1 MLKDSKHL
9 FTEKQQAIIDACEHL
24 RTVVQTKE
32 SEEVWDAAYEAI
44 FEEHDEYLK
53 KEQRTYEDMYVLLY
67 SLAATIEYF
76 IKKEDVLRVGEGT
89 LMLMGLADK
98 AKQFPTLS
106 DEEKNDLQKI
116 VFESLTKARL
126 FMYNTKHPYKQI
138 KYSRTPDQKCLLCKK
153 ANATKTG
160 SHLVSNFLIQRFFAY
175 DGSSKRDKEV
185 VESYS
190 LTNDDYR
197 TYIGHRVG
205 GDVTEE
211 LLGHEMTDDEIAR
224 EEKKPNL
231 LMRDYFFCPEC
242 ENRFGVI
249 ETYYAD
255 ILSGKEKNYPSYVPY
270 LFWLSIVWRMSI
282 GRLAIHMRPEHEQR
296 VGKILDKAL
305 ALKREQIDGKV
316 LGHFAYRIGQTKDL
330 KGETPSIVGIHK
342 ASIPYEFLIG
352 DYAFRFYYSESAA
365 KSDAKRHGLNMEA
378 INTGKKDEVIE
389 QISFIDFWLTKRY
402 IMDSVYAHPDGYDG
416 KSIQDLAQL
425 RNYDDVGR
433 MLKEI
438 GVEGEEMPVTRSMMT
453 HPFMKNIPASVLR
466 VREVLLKL
474 KDSDEAAHG
483 TIIAESG
490 YTQEEIDVIK
500 AYAEKKYGCK
510 LEELEIHQEM

>member
-24 RTVVQTKE
+24 RTVIQAKE
-32 SEEVWDAAYEAI
+32 SEEEWSAAYEAI
-44 FEEHDEYLK
+44 FEAHNEYLK
-53 KEQRTYEDMYVLLY
+53 KEQYTYEDIYVLLY
-67 SLAATIEYF
+67 TFAATIEYY
-76 IKKEDVLRVGEGT
+76 IKKNDILRVGEGT
-89 LMLMGLADK
+89 LKLMELHDEVM
-98 AKQFPTLS
+98 QFPTLS
-106 DEEKNDLQKI
+106 DEEKEDIRKI
-116 VFESLTKARL
+116 VYDSLLKARL
-126 FMYNTKHPYKQI
+126 YMYNIKHPYKQI
-138 KYSRTPDQKCLLCKK
+138 KYSRTPEQKCLLCKN
-153 ANATKTG
+153 ALATKTG

-305 ALKREQIDGKV
+305 ALKREQINGKA

-352 DYAFRFYYSESAA
+352 DYAFRFYHSESAA
-365 KSDAKRHGLNMEA
+365 KSDAKQLGLNTEA
-378 INTGKKDEVIE
+378 INTGTKDEVIE
-389 QISFIDFWLTKRY
+389 PMSFIDFWLTKRH

-425 RNYDDVGR
+425 RNYDDLGR

-438 GVEGEEMPVTRSMMT
+438 GVEGEEMPVTRNLMT
-453 HPFMKNIPASVLR
+453 HPNMMSIPASVLR
-466 VREVLLKL
+466 VRETLIKL
-474 KDSDEAAHG
+474 KTANAAEHDS
-483 TIIAESG
+483 IIAESG

-500 AYAEKKYGCK
+500 AYAEKKYGCT
-510 LEELEIHQEM
+510 LEDLEIH